1 MSSTASSFR
10 KFRRSTRVLLKVLV
24 KAYGVDP
31 PVTCEGETMVVN
43 LHGALISTAIGLNL
57 GMMIDIH
64 VYLTGK
70 HAIAKV
76 AYVDPAQP
84 LQCGIELAKPQNIW
98 GVTLPPDDW
107 HEDDQK

>member
-1 MSSTASSFR
+1 
-10 KFRRSTRVLLKVLV
+10 
-24 KAYGVDP
+24 
-31 PVTCEGETMVVN
+31 
-43 LHGALISTAIGLNL
+43 
-57 GMMIDIH
+57 MMIDIH